1 MVCCGMNCDTE
12 QLLDLC
18 PCDGQT
24 AIWTH
29 EVLYAHAD
37 ECFALQ
43 LIPPYVR
50 TNTDVGQCG

>member
-1 MVCCGMNCDTE
+1 MNCDTE